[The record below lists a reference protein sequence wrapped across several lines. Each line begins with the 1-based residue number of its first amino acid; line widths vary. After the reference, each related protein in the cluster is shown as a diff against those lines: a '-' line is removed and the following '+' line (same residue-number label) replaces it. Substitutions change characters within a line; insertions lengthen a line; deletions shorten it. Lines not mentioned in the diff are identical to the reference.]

1 MDEARRENDII
12 SPDQMPEVGDKL
24 SQYTIISIIGSGGMG
39 RVFLAEDAKLGRKTA
54 LKFLSHEFA
63 SDREHL
69 DRFVRE
75 ARAASALN
83 HPNICT
89 IYEINDTAEPP
100 FIAMEYVDGETVVE
114 LIRRKGR
121 DLRQTVDISLQVA
134 EALADAHAHGV
145 VHRDIKPA
153 NIVINKKGRVK
164 ILDFGLAKRMV
175 GVEHADGQFQT
186 NAGVVLGTA
195 SYMSPEQARG
205 LEVDQRSDIWSLGV
219 CIYEMLTGSL
229 PFRGDSAADTFAAI
243 LTHQPEPPSKYFDEV
258 PKALD
263 RLVLNAI
270 ERQREKRLRSMDE
283 VIERLR
289 SIKKQID
296 GALQGSDR
304 GEGKAT
310 NEPTE
315 IFDSAPTERSEP
327 PDTDE
332 GLSARKTA
340 PHNLT
345 ESFER
350 IIGRE
355 LEIASLTGLLAEPQT
370 RLVTMTGIGGTGK
383 TTLSR
388 AVARRMLPA
397 FEHGVFFIELADV
410 SRPDVVAST
419 IAKPLG
425 IKEEGGRPV
434 IEVIKEHLRNR
445 EILLVIDNFEQVI
458 EAAPQISELL
468 TSADRLKT
476 LVTSRELLRLT
487 PEIEFQVPPLTLPDP
502 ETAASFDELRE
513 TEAVTLF
520 VERANAARSGFTLT
534 PENIGD
540 VVAICSRL
548 DGLPLAIELA
558 AARIKILSPSSLR
571 SKLEDS
577 LDLLAGGSRDRPERQ
592 KTMRGAVMWSYD
604 LLSPQE
610 KQVFREL
617 AVFSGGFRF
626 DSAESVCETSAYT
639 HALDLV
645 DVVSSLID
653 KSLLIQKDSRNGE
666 PRFRMLEVV
675 RGFALELLESD
686 GDLEKTKRRHAE
698 CFVELGEAAEP
709 QIQGASSDVW
719 LSRLADEHDNIRA
732 AMEWGLA
739 NAPDLAVRLAVAVR
753 NYWLVQSHLTE
764 GFGWLKAAA
773 SCGFDPPA
781 SLRFKLLNGLG
792 LSARFRGDYDTARRA
807 YEDGLTAG
815 IEAGDK
821 AGTALSNRGLGLVAM
836 QQGDLDAARVY
847 FDAGLA
853 ISRELDDR
861 YGIAMSL
868 SFLGDLART
877 EGKYAEAK
885 PHFEEAVELFRR
897 LENRTAVSD
906 ALNNLGAA
914 LVCLGETERAAKC
927 FEEAI
932 RSARELS
939 NRITMSCSLDGFA
952 AIAAETGDSQKAA
965 ILSGAAEALRELI
978 GYKIEPA
985 EARFRDFY
993 LSKLAG
999 ELSAEELKELIDE
1012 GRDLSAKQAVSTAL
1026 KMKILG
1032 KQPAS
1037 AIPQ

>member
-1 MDEARRENDII
+1 
-12 SPDQMPEVGDKL
+12 MPEVGDKL
-24 SQYTIISIIGSGGMG
+24 SQYTIVSVIGSGGMG
-39 RVFLAEDAKLGRKTA
+39 RVFLADDAKLGRKTA
-54 LKFLSHEFA
+54 LKFLSPEFA

-89 IYEINDTAEPP
+89 IYEINDTSALPY
-100 FIAMEYVDGETVVE
+100 IAMEYVDGETVVD

-121 DLRQTVDISLQVA
+121 NLSQVLDISLQIA
-134 EALADAHAHGV
+134 EALAEAHFHGV

-164 ILDFGLAKRMV
+164 VLDFGLAKRMV
-175 GVEHADGQFQT
+175 GIEAAEGQFQT

-205 LEVDQRSDIWSLGV
+205 LDVDQRSDIWSLGV
-219 CIYEMLTGSL
+219 CMYEMLTGAL
-229 PFRGDSAADTFAAI
+229 PFRGETPADTFAAI
-243 LTHQPEPPSKYFDEV
+243 LTHQPDPPSKFFIDV
-258 PKALD
+258 PPALD
-263 RLVLNAI
+263 RLVLSAI
-270 ERQREKRLRSMDE
+270 ERQREKRVRSMDAL
-283 VIERLR
+283 IEELR
-289 SIKKQID
+289 SIKISID
-296 GALQGSDR
+296 EGLQSSDR
-304 GEGKAT
+304 VTRDAT
-310 NEPTE
+310 KEPTE
-315 IFDSAPTERSEP
+315 IFHSAPTERSEP

-332 GLSARKTA
+332 ELSVRKTA

-355 LEIASLTGLLAEPQT
+355 PEILSVTRLLSEPQT

-397 FEHGVFFIELADV
+397 FQHGVFFIEMADV

-434 IEVIKEHLRNR
+434 IDVLKDHLR
-445 EILLVIDNFEQVI
+445 EKELLLVIDNFEQVI
-458 EAAPQISELL
+458 EAASQISELL
-468 TSADRLKT
+468 SSAERLKV
-476 LVTSRELLRLT
+476 LVTSRELLRLSA
-487 PEIEFQVPPLTLPDP
+487 EIEFQVPPLTLPDP
-502 ETAASFDELRE
+502 DAKASFDELLG
-513 TEAVTLF
+513 TEAVSLF
-520 VERANAARSGFTLT
+520 VERAKAARSGFALT
-534 PENIGD
+534 RENIGD
-540 VVAICSRL
+540 VVAICSLL

-558 AARIKILSPSSLR
+558 AARIKILSPQALR
-571 SKLEDS
+571 TKLETS
-577 LDLLAGGSRDRPERQ
+577 LDLLSGASRDRPERQ
-592 KTMRGAVMWSYD
+592 KTMRGAVLWSYE

-617 AVFSGGFRF
+617 SVFSGGFRF
-626 DSAESVCETSAYT
+626 DSAEFVCQTSAYT

-645 DVVSSLID
+645 DVVSSLLD
-653 KSLLIQKDSRNGE
+653 KSLLIQRESKDGE

-675 RGFALELLESD
+675 RGFALELLGSE
-686 GDLEKTKRRHAE
+686 GDLESTKRRHAE

-709 QIQGASSDVW
+709 QLQGASSNVW
-719 LSRLADEHDNIRA
+719 LIRLADEHDNIRA
-732 AMEWGLA
+732 AMEWALA
-739 NAPDLAVRLAVAVR
+739 HAPDLAVRLAVSVR

-773 SCGFDPPA
+773 SCGFEPPA

-792 LSARFRGDYDTARRA
+792 LSARFRGDFDTARRA
-807 YEDGLTAG
+807 YEDGLAAG

-821 AGTALSNRGLGLVAM
+821 SGTALSNRGLGLVSM
-836 QQGDLDAARVY
+836 QMGDLDAARVY

-868 SFLGDLART
+868 SFLGDLSRT
-877 EGKYAEAK
+877 EGNYPNAK
-885 PHFEEAVELFRR
+885 PFFQEAVDLFRS

-914 LVCLGETERAAKC
+914 LVCLGEIEQAAKC

-939 NRITMSCSLDGFA
+939 NRITISCSLDGFA
-952 AIAAETGDSQKAA
+952 AVAKESGEPNKAA
-965 ILSGAAEALRELI
+965 ILSGAAEGLRDLI
-978 GYKIEPA
+978 GYRIEPA
-985 EARFRDFY
+985 EAKFRDFY
-993 LSKLAG
+993 YSKLKA
-999 ELSAEELKELIDE
+999 ELNAEDLRRLCDQGRALTVKE
-1012 GRDLSAKQAVSTAL
+1012 AVNTAL
-1026 KMKILG
+1026 RVKAASKE
-1032 KQPAS
+1032 PAS
-1037 AIPQ
+1037 AGPQ

>member
-1 MDEARRENDII
+1 VPKIGE
-12 SPDQMPEVGDKL
+12 KF
-24 SQYTIISIIGSGGMG
+24 SQYTIISVIGSGGMG
-39 RVFLAEDAKLGRKTA
+39 EVFLAEDAKLGRKTA
-54 LKFLSHEFA
+54 LKFLSREFA

-69 DRFVRE
+69 ERFVRE

-89 IYEINDTAEPP
+89 IYEINDAVETP

-121 DLRQTVDISLQVA
+121 NLGHTVDISLQVA
-134 EALADAHAHGV
+134 EALAEAHSHGV

-175 GVEHADGQFQT
+175 GMEAAEGQFQT
-186 NAGVVLGTA
+186 HAGVVLGTA

-219 CIYEMLTGSL
+219 CMYEMLTGSL
-229 PFRGDSAADTFAAI
+229 PFRGDTAADTFAAI
-243 LTHQPEPPSKYFDEV
+243 LTYQPDPPSRHCPEV
-258 PKALD
+258 PEALD
-263 RLVLNAI
+263 RLILNTI
-270 ERQREKRLRSMDE
+270 ERQREKRLGSMDE
-283 VIERLR
+283 LIDGLR
-289 SIKKQID
+289 SIKQRIETASGRAD
-296 GALQGSDR
+296 GER
-304 GEGKAT
+304 T

-315 IFDSAPTERSEP
+315 IFHSAPTERSEP
-327 PDTDE
+327 LDTDE
-332 GLSARKTA
+332 DLSAHKTA

-355 LEIASLTGLLAEPQT
+355 LEIASLCEMLAEPQV

-397 FEHGVFFIELADV
+397 FEHGVFFIEMADV
-410 SRPDVVAST
+410 FRSDVVAST

-425 IKEEGGRPV
+425 IREEGGRPV
-434 IEVIKEHLRNR
+434 IEVLKDHLRNK
-445 EILLVIDNFEQVI
+445 EILLVIDNFEQVVD
-458 EAAPQISELL
+458 AAPQINELL
-468 TSADRLKT
+468 LSADRLKI
-476 LVTSRELLRLT
+476 LVTSREVLRLT
-487 PEIEFQVPPLTLPDP
+487 SEVEFQVPPLTLPDP
-502 ETAASFDELRE
+502 ETATSFDELSE

-520 VERANAARSGFTLT
+520 VERAKTARSGFTLAR
-534 PENIGD
+534 ENIED
-540 VVAICSRL
+540 VVAICSLL

-558 AARIKILSPSSLR
+558 AARIRILSPAALR
-571 SKLEDS
+571 DKLEKS
-577 LDLLAGGSRDRPERQ
+577 LDLLAGVSRDRPERQ
-592 KTMRGAVMWSYD
+592 RTMRGAVLWSYE

-617 AVFSGGFRF
+617 SVFSGGFRF
-626 DSAESVCETSAYT
+626 DSAESVCQTSAYT

-645 DVVSSLID
+645 DVISSLID
-653 KSLLIQKDSRNGE
+653 KSLLIQKESKDGE

-675 RGFALELLESD
+675 RGFALELLGSE
-686 GDLEKTKRRHAE
+686 GDLDSTKRRHAE
-698 CFVELGEAAEP
+698 CFVGLGEAAEP

-719 LSRLADEHDNIRA
+719 LSRLAEEHDNIRA
-732 AMEWGLA
+732 AMDWGLA
-739 NAPDLAVRLAVAVR
+739 NAPDLAVRLAVSVR
-753 NYWLVQSHLTE
+753 NYWLVQSHLSE

-773 SCGFDPPA
+773 SSGFDPPA

-807 YEDGLTAG
+807 YEDGLAAG

-821 AGTALSNRGLGLVAM
+821 SGTALSHRGLGLVSM
-836 QQGDLDAARVY
+836 QQGDLEAARVY

-853 ISRELDDR
+853 ISRELDDK

-877 EGKYAEAK
+877 EGKYADAR

-939 NRITMSCSLDGFA
+939 NRITISCSLDGFA
-952 AIAAETGDSQKAA
+952 AVAERSGDLHKAA
-965 ILSGAAEALRELI
+965 VLSGAAEGLRELI

-985 EARFRDFY
+985 ESKFREFY
-993 LSKLAG
+993 LSKLG
-999 ELSAEELKELIDE
+999 ERLDPEELNVMVDQGRRLGVKE
-1012 GRDLSAKQAVSTAL
+1012 AVSVAL
-1026 KMKILG
+1026 RIEPAG
-1032 KQPAS
+1032 KQPAV
-1037 AIPQ
+1037 ITRIG